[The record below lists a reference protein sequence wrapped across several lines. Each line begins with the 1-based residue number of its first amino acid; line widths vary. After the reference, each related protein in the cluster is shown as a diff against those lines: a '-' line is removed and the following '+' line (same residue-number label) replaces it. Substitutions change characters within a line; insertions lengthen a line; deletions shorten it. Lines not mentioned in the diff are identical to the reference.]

1 MSLEDLFDKANCWMQ
16 QTAVGGRSNEKVTS
30 NCGAITW
37 HNSCAMQAWRCH
49 NIDET
54 QAWRCHN
61 IDETHSNKLSLSG
74 QKVSSLAD
82 KSSCYI
88 AS

>member
-54 QAWRCHN
+54 
-61 IDETHSNKLSLSG
+61 HSNKLSLSG